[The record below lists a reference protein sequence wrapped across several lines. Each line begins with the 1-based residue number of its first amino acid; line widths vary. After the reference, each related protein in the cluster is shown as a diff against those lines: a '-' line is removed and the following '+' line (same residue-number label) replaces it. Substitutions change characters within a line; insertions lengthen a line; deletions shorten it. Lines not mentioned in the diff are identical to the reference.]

1 MKLYAYELYK
11 VLSRR
16 TVWLAAA
23 VMLCTNLALFAVQ
36 SWRTDAGFFERRDAV
51 AAMEAAYADK
61 DPDAAYAELTAKKD
75 ELETLSRLS
84 MYAQFAEE
92 NEIFAE
98 MYDELLAESGGVLEK
113 YADSSL
119 LTDRKARS
127 ELSYA
132 VSAVSEE
139 LAHITGYRSFIKDM
153 QTRADTMLKASI
165 FAKKGSFSNNNIQKT
180 PKDFAP
186 LADLPLAL
194 GYENGIVAVSSFRA
208 GDLLVPAAIFL
219 FCVYLFLHEY
229 DTGLARLV
237 RTTSR
242 GRGRTAAA
250 KLAALVTLTIGFSA
264 LLYAETLAAGGV
276 LYGYGDLSRYIQSCP
291 SFRDCTIPMSV
302 GGYLF
307 LFWLTKLGA
316 AALTAAISALLF
328 ALCGGG
334 KSAFTV
340 LALYGA
346 ASFVCYRFIHA
357 ASWLNLLKFVN
368 IFSAWDVY
376 GFYRL
381 YLNINFFSIPL
392 NRMILCA
399 AAGLLAF
406 PLCLFFG
413 GRCWA
418 SGKSFDFAARLYGRI
433 AAWFTSRYR
442 SRPLSGSV
450 GLSRHELRKCFF
462 TGKAWIYPVAALCVT
477 ALAWDTEPLKLA
489 TVEEAAYKLY
499 ANYWSGPLTAR
510 KIDEIEAEAAYIS
523 AIPSKLDALGEAY
536 RRGELEADACRSAY
550 RELAA
555 YAEKRTRGFEQFYD
569 QYTEALSLPKNIAPA
584 IVDTISADY
593 WFDNETRDLL
603 RGLFCVL
610 LCILACAKIF
620 PLDGER
626 GLTPL
631 LRSTQNGRK
640 PLISRKLIAAL
651 TATALIWAFLY
662 AAPFATLLCKYRLSF
677 VSDMRNTEAFR
688 SLRVG
693 LPIGALIALA
703 SLLQLL
709 AACMVSVWTLWLSRK
724 MRKASFGILFAAALF
739 GLPFLLSA
747 VGVDFLAALSPVA
760 AFTPYQAVVTLGA
773 WSFAYVV
780 GVLAALS
787 GGIALLYRERSVL

>member
-11 VLSRR
+11 VLSRH
-16 TVWLAAA
+16 TAVLALAGI
-23 VMLCTNLALFAVQ
+23 LCANLALFAVQ
-36 SWRTDAGFFERRDAV
+36 SWRTDAGFFERRDEI
-51 AAMEAAYADK
+51 AALEVKYADK
-61 DPDAAYAELTAKKD
+61 NPDAAYAELEALSE
-75 ELETLSRLS
+75 ELSALGRLS
-84 MYAQFAEE
+84 LYAQLSEE
-92 NEIFAE
+92 NEFFGE

-113 YADSSL
+113 YADSPL
-119 LTDRKARS
+119 LTDRVARDG
-127 ELSYA
+127 LSYA
-132 VSAVSEE
+132 VHIVSGE
-139 LAHITGYRSFIKDM
+139 LAHITGYRSFIEDM
-153 QTRADTMLKASI
+153 QTRADTMLQASI

-186 LADLPLAL
+186 LADLPLMP

-242 GRGRTAAA
+242 GRGKTAAA
-250 KLAALVTLTIGFSA
+250 KLAALVTLTAGFSA
-264 LLYAETLAAGGV
+264 LLYAGTLLLGGI
-276 LYGYGDLSRYIQSCP
+276 LYGYGDLTRYVQSCP

-307 LFWLTKLGA
+307 LLWLTKLGA
-316 AALTAAISALLF
+316 AVLTAAISAFFF
-328 ALCGGG
+328 AVCGGG
-334 KSAFTV
+334 KSAFT
-340 LALYGA
+340 ALGLYAA
-346 ASFVCYRFIHA
+346 ASFVCYQFIHA

-392 NRMILCA
+392 NRMILCT

-406 PLCLFFG
+406 PFCLFYG

-418 SGKSFDFAARLYGRI
+418 NGKAFDFAMRLYGRI
-433 AAWFTSRYR
+433 SVWFTSRRR

-450 GLSRHELRKCFF
+450 GLSRHELRKCFL
-462 TGKAWIYPVAALCVT
+462 TGKAWIYPVAALLVT

-499 ANYWSGPLTAR
+499 ANYWSGPLTQE
-510 KIDEIEAEAAYIS
+510 KIDEIEAEAAYINS
-523 AIPSKLDALGEAY
+523 IPA
-536 RRGELEADACRSAY
+536 RLEALSEVYRKTGSDEYRTAY
-550 RELAA
+550 NELSG
-555 YAEKRTRGFEQFYD
+555 YAEKRTRGFETFYD
-569 QYTEALSLPKNIAPA
+569 QYTEVLSLPGSVAPA

-593 WFDNETRDLL
+593 WFDNETRDLW
-603 RGLFCVL
+603 RGLLCVL

-631 LRSTQNGRK
+631 LRSTANGRD

-651 TATALIWAFLY
+651 TAAALIWAFLY
-662 AAPFATLLCKYRLSF
+662 AAPFATLLVKYRLSF
-677 VSDMRNTEAFR
+677 VSDTRNTEAFR
-688 SLRVG
+688 NLRGG
-693 LPIGALIALA
+693 LPIGTLIVFA

-709 AACMVSVWTLWLSRK
+709 AAFAVSVWTLWLSRRT
-724 MRKASFGILFAAALF
+724 RKASFGILFATAMF

-747 VGVDFLAALSPVA
+747 AGVDILAALSPVA

-773 WSFAYVV
+773 RSFAYIA
-780 GVLAALS
+780 GVFAALG